1 MRGHHS
7 SRIATLCSGVLLA
20 VCSRGASTSTT
31 SRCAARF
38 DPLSMDRS
46 WPTCRGNTAE
56 MGLRREF
63 GRDQGNPRENE
74 AGRQLP
80 IPHHGTGYWV

>member
-20 VCSRGASTSTT
+20 VLLSGCQYVYNFQVRGKV
-31 SRCAARF
+31 
-38 DPLSMDRS
+38 RS
-46 WPTCRGNTAE
+46 ALDGSELADVRIELRE